1 MTLKNLF
8 AAMITICGM
17 AWPASAQPASFGISF
32 TATAIEVSGAPSGHD
47 VLVFSIAREPGRYAT
62 NVVRRDKILSAA
74 PGSKNVTWD
83 IGGTIPPRSIWCAID
98 LQTGEFDV
106 KSPWQGYG
114 ESDAKSEPQRMAE
127 APGFPRDGTDLTAIA
142 HERAD
147 VFVLLVTPGRGVW
160 ILRSGDGGSKDE
172 DSRSGKVL
180 VLFSKLAPFTANG
193 PPPPRKL
200 SPNDTVILLDPV
212 YLKFWSGRVGREVQ
226 P

>member
-1 MTLKNLF
+1 MKKIF

-32 TATAIEVSGAPSGHD
+32 TATAIEVSGAPPGHD
-47 VLVFSIAREPGRYAT
+47 VLFFSIARETGRYIT
-62 NVVRRDKILSAA
+62 SVVRRDKILSGV
-74 PGSKNVTWD
+74 PGNQIVTWD
-83 IGGTIPPRSIWCAID
+83 IGRTIPLRSVWCAID

-106 KSPWQGYG
+106 KSPWQGEA
-114 ESDAKSEPQRMAE
+114 ESDVKSEPQRMAE
-127 APGFPRDGTDLTAIA
+127 APSFPRDGTDLTAIA

-147 VFVLLVTPGRGVW
+147 VFILLVTPGRGVW
-160 ILRSGDGGSKDE
+160 ILRSGDGGSQDE
-172 DSRSGKVL
+172 DSRSGKVV
-180 VLFSKLAPFTANG
+180 VLFSKLAPFTTNG

>member
-1 MTLKNLF
+1 VKKLF
-8 AAMITICGM
+8 AAIIAVCGI
-17 AWPASAQPASFGISF
+17 AWTASAQPARFGISF
-32 TATAIEVSGAPSGHD
+32 TDTAIEVSGAPPGHD

-62 NVVRRDKILSAA
+62 NVVRRDKTLSGA
-74 PGSKNVTWD
+74 PGTKNVTWD

-98 LQTGEFDV
+98 LQTGEFDI
-106 KSPWQGYG
+106 KSPWQGDG
-114 ESDAKSEPQRMAE
+114 AFDVKSEPQRMAE
-127 APGFPRDGTDLTAIA
+127 APSFPRDGTDLTAIA

-180 VLFSKLAPFTANG
+180 VLFSKLTPFATNG

-200 SPNDTVILLDPV
+200 SPNHTVILVDPV
-212 YLKFWSGRVGREVQ
+212 YLKMWSGRVGREVQ